1 MIIILYIYHVT
12 TIRGIILEKSISS
25 PPVTIT
31 SYFILFP
38 SIDWGNHFKLS
49 AAQVTIY
56 YFYLCPT
63 CQGYSFTSV
72 SCPPTIL
79 VRMLAWPQVQV
90 LVLVLGMLVAGVSVV
105 VDTGESVVVE
115 AKIII
120 NNQRYICPTHDSPVT
135 SVVTETSPVI
145 TAKNP
150 VLVV

>member
-1 MIIILYIYHVT
+1 M
-12 TIRGIILEKSISS
+12 
-25 PPVTIT
+25 
-31 SYFILFP
+31 
-38 SIDWGNHFKLS
+38 
-49 AAQVTIY
+49 
-56 YFYLCPT
+56 
-63 CQGYSFTSV
+63 
-72 SCPPTIL
+72 
-79 VRMLAWPQVQV
+79 
-90 LVLVLGMLVAGVSVV
+90 AGVSVV